1 MTGDRNE
8 PERNGNAVGAGR
20 RRTLV
25 VAAAGVLVVIAAAVA
40 LVVSGR
46 IDLTDGGSTVD
57 AGSIGAAG
65 AGRGVDPFA
74 YSADRESEFGVRA
87 ASGLAH
93 VLYAKS
99 PDGVIASA
107 RRTVSFRPEIDR
119 AAEASGVDPDLME
132 AMVFLESGGRTQVI
146 AGTDPE
152 AAVGLAQILA
162 ETGSNLLGMRVNL
175 ARSRR
180 LTAQIAATRLKY
192 DQIPDQIAQLR
203 ARVDRLPK
211 PGGRAEQSKRKQGAE
226 RTKRT
231 RARRRLEAKERRL
244 ERKIDRL
251 RELRPRLPS
260 RLRSLHDERASID
273 ERFDPEGAIGGMARY
288 LAIAEER
295 FGRSD
300 LAVAS
305 YHMGIGNLESVIG
318 AYVGGGEGG
327 SVAEVVDREQLSY
340 AKLFFDSSP
349 LRHPAAWEIL
359 GDLGDDSST
368 YLWRVL
374 SAREILR
381 LYRGDR
387 ERLRRLISL
396 HGAKATSEEV
406 FHPEDATRTFADPD
420 ELAAAYDDGDL
431 VAIPRDRKLGF
442 RISSQLGELA
452 DDVGADRS
460 LYRGLRPE
468 AVATLIYMAGRVR
481 AISGHE
487 RERLIV
493 SSAVRDRSYQ
503 ELLVE
508 SNPEATPNYSL
519 HTTGWSFDIRREYGS
534 NAQAS
539 AFQFTLDRLRALGV
553 IDYAVE
559 PAAIHVTV
567 SGRAAPLVD

>member
-1 MTGDRNE
+1 MRASRIIG
-8 PERNGNAVGAGR
+8 AVAVLA
-20 RRTLV
+20 LV
-25 VAAAGVLVVIAAAVA
+25 VAAAVVLVT
-40 LVVSGR
+40 R
-46 IDLTDGGSTVD
+46 IDPTDGGSTVD
-57 AGSIGAAG
+57 TRSIGAAG
-65 AGRGVDPFA
+65 AGRGEDPFA
-74 YSADRESEFGVRA
+74 YSTDRESEFEARA

-119 AAEASGVDPDLME
+119 AAEASGADPDLME

-146 AGTDPE
+146 AGTDP
-152 AAVGLAQILA
+152 AAAAGLAQILA
-162 ETGSNLLGMRVNL
+162 ETGSNLLGMRVDL

-192 DQIPDQIAQLR
+192 DQIPDQIARLR
-203 ARVDRLPK
+203 AHVDRLSK
-211 PGGRAEQSKRKQGAE
+211 PGGPATHAKRRKGAE
-226 RTKRT
+226 RSK
-231 RARRRLEAKERRL
+231 RARARRLEAKERRL
-244 ERKIDRL
+244 TRKIDRL

-260 RLRSLHDERASID
+260 RLRSLHDERARID
-273 ERFDPEGAIGGMARY
+273 ERFDPEGAIAGMARY

-295 FGRSD
+295 FGRTD

-318 AYVGGGEGG
+318 AYVGPDGEGAP
-327 SVAEVVDREQLSY
+327 VAELVGREELSY

-381 LYRGDR
+381 LYRDDR
-387 ERLRRLISL
+387 DRLRRLISL
-396 HGAKATSEEV
+396 HGAKATAEEV
-406 FHPEDATRTFADPD
+406 FHPEDATRTFADPE
-420 ELAAAYDDGDL
+420 ELTAAYDDGDL
-431 VAIPRDRKLGF
+431 VAIPRDRELGLT
-442 RISSQLGELA
+442 ISPELGELA
-452 DDVGADRS
+452 DEVGAERS

-468 AVATLIYMAGRVR
+468 ALATLIYMAARVR

-503 ELLVE
+503 ELLVA

-519 HTTGWSFDIRREYGS
+519 HTTGWSFDIRRRYGS

-559 PAAIHVTV
+559 PAAIHITV
-567 SGRAAPLVD
+567 SSRAAPLVDGG